1 MKNNFANVYHI
12 SGTLGIVETE
22 ARLNRMSKTITRLL
36 VTPMNL
42 ECPFCGAG
50 VGKPCI
56 TSAGK
61 GIRNDSLG
69 AVLVHIARIKRAA
82 QANAKAS

>member
-1 MKNNFANVYHI
+1 
-12 SGTLGIVETE
+12 
-22 ARLNRMSKTITRLL
+22 MSKTITRLL

-61 GIRNDSLG
+61 GLRNDSLG

-82 QANAKAS
+82 QAKQKGYARPTGKQILVSPPWLL